1 MLSIDR
7 HKKRIL
13 FLVSG
18 NGGLLQTVINAC
30 EYGILNAE
38 IIGVVTDK
46 NCYALRRAEISG
58 ISTHF
63 FDRKSIGDL
72 EFQKSIYHTI
82 HGYDPD
88 IIIMTFDSLLDEKTV
103 ETFGNRIINVHP
115 ALLPA
120 FKGLNGIDNTLNS
133 GVRYGGATI
142 HFIDKNMDEGC
153 VIAQAVLPIPP
164 NIAKEIYGI
173 KIFKEMVKMLHQ
185 VVYWILSDDIQIL
198 KGRINI
204 RNGDYSSY
212 PICPSGNIVNIY
224 TEDENL
230 FTKILGGSL
239 NSGSFNESR
248 NNTI

>member
-1 MLSIDR
+1 MLNIDC

-30 EYGILNAE
+30 EQGILNAE

-46 NCYALRRAEISG
+46 NCYALKRAEISG

-63 FDRKSIGDL
+63 FDRKSTGDL
-72 EFQKSIYHTI
+72 EFQKSMYYTI
-82 HGYDPD
+82 HDYDPD
-88 IIIMTFDSLLDEKTV
+88 IIIMTFDSLLDEKIV

-120 FKGLNGIDNTLNS
+120 FKGFNGIDNTLKS

-142 HFIDKNMDEGC
+142 HFIDQNTDEGV
-153 VIAQAVLPIPP
+153 VIAQTVLPIPP
-164 NIAKEIYGI
+164 NITKEIYGI
-173 KIFKEMVKMLHQ
+173 KVYKEMVKMLHQ

-198 KGRINI
+198 NGRVNI

-224 TEDENL
+224 TKDESL
-230 FTKILGGSL
+230 FAKILEGSY
-239 NSGSFNESR
+239 NSGEL
-248 NNTI
+248 